1 MFLLVDKILDI
12 CFLLLRYGSTELA
25 VVVQVPD
32 AAVALTFKGSCYR
45 PLA

>member
-12 CFLLLRYGSTELA
+12 YVLLLRYGSTELA
-25 VVVQVPD
+25 VEIQVCG

-45 PLA
+45 PLV